1 MQLHTEKSSQF
12 VGGRLWLGIRYRY
25 VICQNELAPDRI
37 CGQHVCVRSPIQ
49 LEVLEDGGAYLTRIE
64 RVQAKAGRGRAVQ
77 RGGHLFGSGGRE
89 AASNAKSRGAHG
101 WACSAT
107 FPPS

>member
-25 VICQNELAPDRI
+25 VICQNELAPDTI

-49 LEVLEDGGAYLTRIE
+49 LEALEERDG
-64 RVQAKAGRGRAVQ
+64 
-77 RGGHLFGSGGRE
+77 
-89 AASNAKSRGAHG
+89 
-101 WACSAT
+101 
-107 FPPS
+107 

>member
-64 RVQAKAGRGRAVQ
+64 RVQAKRPAMPNHVEHMVGPVLLPSLRLDPLASTCAWRA
-77 RGGHLFGSGGRE
+77 S
-89 AASNAKSRGAHG
+89 
-101 WACSAT
+101 SAMA
-107 FPPS
+107 